1 MPKHGAIVPDPRM
14 RGRGYIVGINL
25 RLTYEELQF
34 LDDVTADRKIG
45 RATYMMELLTKE
57 IERSKNQHD

>member
-14 RGRGYIVGINL
+14 RGRGYIVGVNL

-34 LDDVTADRKIG
+34 LNDVTADRKVG
-45 RATYMMELLTKE
+45 RATYMMELLAKE
-57 IERSKNQHD
+57 IERSKSQHD